1 MPVGNTMNDKRSD
14 LLLQLYSRPET
25 VFAIEEISQLFP
37 NISYKS
43 LRDRLYYFTKTGKIK
58 RLHRGIYAKKEY
70 NPFEFA
76 NKLYKPSYISL
87 ETVLAKEGVVFQHY
101 ETIFLVSYLTRT
113 VKINGTDIQYRQ
125 LKKEVLTNTQGVEQ
139 KTGYFIAT
147 LERAFLDAVYIY
159 KNYHFD
165 NLGAVNWEKVESLKA
180 IYKSKVFEKR
190 VENYYQLYQEDY
202 GKH

>member
-1 MPVGNTMNDKRSD
+1 MDND
-14 LLLQLYSRPET
+14 LILQLYSRPESVFT
-25 VFAIEEISQLFP
+25 VNEIAQLIP
-37 NISYKS
+37 AISYKS
-43 LRDRLYYFTKTGKIK
+43 LRDRLYYFTKIGKLK

-70 NPFEFA
+70 NPFELA
-76 NKLYKPSYISL
+76 NKVYKPSYISL
-87 ETVLAKEGVVFQHY
+87 ETVLVKAGVVFQHY
-101 ETIFLVSYLTRT
+101 ETIFLVSYLTRAIK
-113 VKINGTDIQYRQ
+113 VNSTDIQYRQ
-125 LKKEVLTNTQGVEQ
+125 IKGDVLTNTQGIEQ

-165 NLGAVNWEKVESLKA
+165 NLGAISWEKVESLKK

-190 VENYYQLYQEDY
+190 AGEYYKIYQEEY